1 MALRLVTNVT
11 ESQSSE
17 NTVVLWCAALC
28 CAALC
33 SAWHW
38 DMHWVLTESWLTPDQ
53 LSENHPGLW
62 NKSEEREDW
71 FISQDW
77 SQTTT
82 GSGGWIKKRVDRKLH
97 KNSDLTSAGPQFWK
111 LFELSDP
118 VFIAQDA
125 NELTMW
131 TNIKGKQKSEQ
142 NFFVIIWNKQTL
154 RISKKH
160 TETQWE
166 GEKEKDRVNY
176 NYTSDQCRILS
187 WDVFKAISRE
197 KN

>member
-1 MALRLVTNVT
+1 
-11 ESQSSE
+11 
-17 NTVVLWCAALC
+17 
-28 CAALC
+28 
-33 SAWHW
+33 
-38 DMHWVLTESWLTPDQ
+38 MHWVLTESWLTPDQ

-154 RISKKH
+154 RISKNIRKPS
-160 TETQWE
+160 
-166 GEKEKDRVNY
+166 EKEKKRKIEWTTIILLINAGFSAEMFSRQFPGRK
-176 NYTSDQCRILS
+176 TSLGVGVCVLGRQYLAACYSTDGWWVQELL
-187 WDVFKAISRE
+187 W
-197 KN
+197 